1 MYNESKTYEKGIT
14 IMGLNFRKSINL
26 GKGFKLNVGKKSVGI
41 SGGVKGARVSINS
54 SGRKTAT
61 FSIPGTGLSY
71 SVNLNNLFGK
81 KKTSKKKGSSDND
94 TDNEDGEPTEINV
107 NLILV
112 LIIVLLIAVIVGAVI
127 FALYKGII

>member
-1 MYNESKTYEKGIT
+1 
-14 IMGLNFRKSINL
+14 MGLNFRKSINL

-41 SGGVKGARVSINS
+41 SGGVKGARISMNS

-81 KKTSKKKGSSDND
+81 MKSSKKGSSNN
-94 TDNEDGEPTEINV
+94 DNEDNEENIIQV
-107 NLILV
+107 NGLTVILLIVIALLL
-112 LIIVLLIAVIVGAVI
+112 LIIVGAGFAYFTGLI
-127 FALYKGII
+127 

>member
-1 MYNESKTYEKGIT
+1 
-14 IMGLNFRKSINL
+14 MGLNFRKSINL

-81 KKTSKKKGSSDND
+81 KKSSTKKGSSDK
-94 TDNEDGEPTEINV
+94 DNAEEETTEINV

-112 LIIVLLIAVIVGAVI
+112 LIIVLLIAVIVGAAI
-127 FALYKGII
+127 FVFSKGII

>member
-1 MYNESKTYEKGIT
+1 
-14 IMGLNFRKSINL
+14 MGLNFRKSINL

-81 KKTSKKKGSSDND
+81 KKSSKKKGSSDK
-94 TDNEDGEPTEINV
+94 DNAEEETTEINV

-112 LIIVLLIAVIVGAVI
+112 LIIVLLIAVIIGAAI
-127 FALYKGII
+127 FAFSKGII

>member
-1 MYNESKTYEKGIT
+1 
-14 IMGLNFRKSINL
+14 MGLNFRKSINL

-94 TDNEDGEPTEINV
+94 ADNEDGEPTEINV